1 VCLLVISSLAHPRYR
16 LVIAANRDEFHERPT
31 APLDWWTGTG
41 DPAIL
46 GGRDLRAGGTWL
58 ALDAARRLGI
68 VTNYRDL
75 QRSPPGA
82 PSRGA
87 LIPDYLAQPVS
98 AAAFLAALAASA
110 QRYSGFNLLLA
121 DADALWYGSNRAT
134 PFARALP
141 PGIYGL
147 SNHLLDTPWPKLA
160 RVRRGFEAWLRAVPA
175 PPAEQLFDL
184 LADRTPATGAEAA
197 ESTTGLAPEWQRVL
211 SAPFVVHPLY
221 GTRSSTLV
229 LLEASGAGLIHERR
243 FDASGQPSGET
254 VEHLAPLTPPL
265 AR

>member
-1 VCLLVISSLAHPRYR
+1 VCLLVIAWQAHPRYR

-31 APLDWWTGTG
+31 APLRWWTGAG
-41 DPAIL
+41 DPPIL

-75 QRSPPGA
+75 QRSPPEA
-82 PSRGA
+82 PSRGR
-87 LIPDYLAQPVS
+87 LIPDYLAQRAS
-98 AAAFLAALAASA
+98 AAAFLAALAPRA
-110 QRYSGFNLLLA
+110 QAYSGFNLLLA
-121 DADALWYGSNRAT
+121 DADALCYAANRAT

-141 PGIYGL
+141 PGVYGL

-160 RVRRGFEAWLRAVPA
+160 RVRRGFEAWLRAVPT
-175 PPAEQLFDL
+175 PPPQQLLEL
-184 LADRTPATGAEAA
+184 LADRTPATSAEAA
-197 ESTTGLAPEWQRVL
+197 QSADGLSPEWQRVL

-229 LLEASGAGLIHERR
+229 LLEGSGSGLVQERR
-243 FDASGQPSGET
+243 FDASGQASGET
-254 VEHLAPLTPPL
+254 IERLAPLAPP
-265 AR
+265 R